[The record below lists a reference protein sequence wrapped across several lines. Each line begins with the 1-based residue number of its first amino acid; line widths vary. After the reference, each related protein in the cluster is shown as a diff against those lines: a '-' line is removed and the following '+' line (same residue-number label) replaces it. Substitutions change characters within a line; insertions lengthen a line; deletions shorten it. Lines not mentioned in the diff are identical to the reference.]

1 MSAFPSWAGID
12 SPIARLVDDFS
23 RRCLAA
29 YEVNPTLI
37 REHAAI
43 ERATR
48 QGGYGGDSCMSW
60 SRTELTLFST
70 HRGAGSRFS

>member
-48 QGGYGGDSCMSW
+48 QGGYGRRQLYELV
-60 SRTELTLFST
+60 RTELTLFST